1 MKKTLNLS
9 AYLILFF
16 LLFSC
21 EKESFLKPD
30 YGDFESGI
38 VVFMDPSI
46 GETLEF
52 RIESGDSSKNLLNR
66 KEKIKDFV
74 GRNYSNLRVHV
85 DSIHVEKDIWFVT
98 KNVKQNQID
107 RIKNDTKNIKDLYPN
122 YLLELQ
128 GRKPMM
134 QGTPVIQGR
143 KPMMQ
148 GTPVIQGRKPMMQED
163 WRYDAVNFA
172 SQLVLW
178 IGGGIEIIP
187 PPNSQRTVWIMDTGI
202 DISHQDLN
210 GVDPNRGFSVYNGSP
225 YTSDQNGHGTL
236 IAGVIGAKAFNQN
249 GGNPNNIGINGVAP
263 GAKMVSVKVLDQD
276 GNSNLSNLI
285 SGIEYLERNALPGD
299 IINISLGRQNNSPN
313 CNWGQLGNKI
323 RNLAGTGVY
332 IVFSAGNETS
342 LNSTNFPSC
351 LADGNQMISVGSID
365 MYCSGQTKVFSSF
378 SNFGT
383 IVSGGIESTI
393 WVAPGE
399 QIFSTYPPT
408 LVGNGSDSG
417 TYGLVAGTS
426 FSAAIMSGI
435 IYGKGG
441 LPLGTESVRRG
452 GDYPEYPIAKL
463 IERP

>member
-1 MKKTLNLS
+1 MKKSLNTAAAAL
-9 AYLILFF
+9 LLFF
-16 LLFSC
+16 LFSC
-21 EKESFLKPD
+21 EKESFLKPENK
-30 YGDFESGI
+30 DFESGI

-46 GETLEF
+46 AKTLEF
-52 RIESGDSSKNLLNR
+52 HEESEDSLKSFQSK

-74 GRNYSNLRVHV
+74 DRKYQNLKVHL

-98 KNVKQNQID
+98 KKVKDSQID
-107 RIKNDTKNIKDLYPN
+107 ALNNDSQNVLDVYPN

-134 QGTPVIQGR
+134 QGTPLD
-143 KPMMQ
+143 
-148 GTPVIQGRKPMMQED
+148 QGRKPMMQED
-163 WRYDAVNFA
+163 WRYDSMNFA

-178 IGGGIEIIP
+178 IGGGMEINLP
-187 PPNSQRTVWIMDTGI
+187 PEASERTVWIMDTGI
-202 DISHQDLN
+202 AVDHQDLI
-210 GVDPNRGFSVYNGSP
+210 GVDPNRGFSVFAGSP
-225 YTSDQNGHGTL
+225 YTQDQNGHGTL
-236 IAGVIGAKAFNQN
+236 IAGTIGAKAFNQPPQD
-249 GGNPNNIGINGVAP
+249 GIYKIGINGVVP

-276 GNSNLSNLI
+276 GNSNLANLI
-285 SGIEYLERNALPGD
+285 SGIEYLERNARPGD
-299 IINISLGRQNNSPN
+299 IINISLGRQNNGPN

-323 RNLAGTGVY
+323 RALASNGIF

-365 MYCSGQTKVFSSF
+365 MYCYGETKVFSSF
-378 SNFGT
+378 SNYGT
-383 IVSGGIESTI
+383 IVFGGIESTI

-399 QIFSTYPPT
+399 QIFSTYPPA
-408 LVGNGSDSG
+408 LVGNGSNKG

-441 LPLGTESVRRG
+441 LPLGEETVSRG
-452 GDYPEYPIAKL
+452 GDSPYYRIAKL